1 MSAVVLRELVKR
13 YPDVLAVAGLE
24 LTVQSGECLAVL
36 GPNGAGKTTTVEMI
50 EGLTEPTAGEIAVFG
65 NIWGRSKKGDW
76 AIRSLLGVQLQETH
90 FQEKLTV
97 LETIAL
103 FASFY
108 EQTRSATELMA
119 LVALESKASARV
131 GKLSGGQRQRL
142 ALACAL
148 VGRPR
153 LLCLDEPTTG
163 LDPQSRRQIWE
174 IVEAFK
180 AEGGTILLTTHYMEE
195 AARLADRVAIMD
207 HGKIIALD
215 TPAALIASLGAED
228 IVEVLA
234 DRDLPLARLAALPG
248 VGSARSEPREAVGGP
263 SGLMPEAVG
272 GPSGLLP
279 EAVATSEEGSPA
291 AMGGPSGLPPGV
303 RVRLSVADI
312 GLTLPALLALA
323 AESGARIDGL
333 VTHRATLEDVF
344 VHHTGRALRDG

>member
-1 MSAVVLRELVKR
+1 MSAVVLRQLQKK
-13 YPDVLAVAGLE
+13 YPDVLAVAGVDL
-24 LTVQSGECLAVL
+24 VVNSGECLAVL

-50 EGLTEPTAGEIAVFG
+50 EGLTSPSAGEIEVFG
-65 NIWGRSKKGDW
+65 HVWGRSGRDDA
-76 AIRSLLGVQLQETH
+76 AIRGIIGVQLQETH
-90 FQEKLTV
+90 FQEKLSV
-97 LETIAL
+97 RETIDL
-103 FASFY
+103 FAAFY
-108 EQTRSATELMA
+108 DAPRSADELIG
-119 LVALESKASARV
+119 LVALESKAAARV

-234 DRDLPLARLAALPG
+234 DRDLGMAHLEALPG
-248 VGSARSEPREAVGGP
+248 VGNAKSEAREGG
-263 SGLMPEAVG
+263 
-272 GPSGLLP
+272 
-279 EAVATSEEGSPA
+279 T
-291 AMGGPSGLPPGV
+291 

-323 AESGARIDGL
+323 AQSGARLDGL
-333 VTHRATLEDVF
+333 ITHRATLEDVF
-344 VHHTGRALRDG
+344 VHHTGRGLRDG